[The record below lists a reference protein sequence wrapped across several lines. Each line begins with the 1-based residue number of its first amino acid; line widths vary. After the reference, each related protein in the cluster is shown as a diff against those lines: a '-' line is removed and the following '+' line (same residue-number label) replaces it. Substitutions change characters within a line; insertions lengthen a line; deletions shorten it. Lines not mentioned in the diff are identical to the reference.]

1 MRSFYSLSFSLIIT
15 SLHIACCILPLLS
28 LASLP
33 LFDQGFFARNQG
45 LLSVLQWVLFVW
57 LSGRLFV
64 FYFWNKTFHSRMETF
79 SYVLGWFIALS
90 GLIINRWEPFKS
102 ERQMLAEQQFER
114 FRSHRQLR
122 VELGGSCDGQKLIAD
137 LREINGVRDESID
150 LDASVVS
157 LSYHKEKV
165 SEDEILDVLRKKG
178 YIK

>member
-1 MRSFYSLSFSLIIT
+1 
-15 SLHIACCILPLLS
+15 
-28 LASLP
+28 
-33 LFDQGFFARNQG
+33 
-45 LLSVLQWVLFVW
+45 
-57 LSGRLFV
+57 
-64 FYFWNKTFHSRMETF
+64 METF

-165 SEDEILDVLRKKG
+165 SEDEILYVLRKKG